1 MLLQS
6 ELEPSAPPRS
16 KVRPTA
22 QRRTRA
28 PRCFHGCDETTLL
41 EGLLVDDGNA
51 WREFNARYSRLIYAC
66 IGRVTARFS
75 GVVRA
80 DATSDIYSMLC
91 LQLLS
96 NDKTK
101 LRTFEP
107 GRGSKLGTWL
117 GLLATH
123 TAYDYLRSVRRIP
136 KHAELSE
143 AEQLSGETP
152 DPSEAT
158 LLRERAALA
167 GAVLDS
173 FSDKD
178 REFVRL
184 YYGEGLSP
192 EDVARQ
198 MRISV
203 KTVYSK
209 KHKIQRRLE
218 SLLGE
223 PSLAA
228 AAA

>member
-1 MLLQS
+1 MLSQS
-6 ELEPSAPPRS
+6 DLEPAAPPRS
-16 KVRPTA
+16 RMRPTTR
-22 QRRTRA
+22 RRTNA
-28 PRCFHGCDETTLL
+28 PRCFHGTDDATLL
-41 EGLLVDDGNA
+41 QGLLGDDENA
-51 WREFNARYSRLIYAC
+51 WREFNTRFSRLIFAC

-96 NDKTK
+96 NDKNK
-101 LRTFEP
+101 LRSFEP
-107 GRGSKLGTWL
+107 DRGSKLGTWL

-123 TAYDYLRSVRRIP
+123 TAYDYLRSVRRVP

-143 AEQLSGETP
+143 AEQLSSDAP
-152 DPSEAT
+152 DPSELT
-158 LLRERAALA
+158 LLRERAEIASSVLA
-167 GAVLDS
+167 S

-184 YYGEGLSP
+184 YYGEGLAP
-192 EDVARQ
+192 EDVARK

-218 SLLGE
+218 SLLAE
-223 PSLAA
+223 PRLAA
-228 AAA
+228 A

>member
-1 MLLQS
+1 MLSQS
-6 ELEPSAPPRS
+6 DLEPSAPPRS
-16 KVRPTA
+16 RTQSKT
-22 QRRTRA
+22 RRRNSP
-28 PRCFHGCDETTLL
+28 PRCFHGSDETTLL
-41 EGLLVDDGNA
+41 EGLLRDDANA
-51 WREFNARYSRLIYAC
+51 WREFNARYSRLICAC
-66 IGRVTARFS
+66 IGRITARFS
-75 GVVRA
+75 SVVRA

-96 NDKTK
+96 HDKNK
-101 LRTFEP
+101 LRSFEP

-136 KHAELSE
+136 KHAELCE
-143 AEQLSGETP
+143 AEQLSSDSP
-152 DPSEAT
+152 DPSELT
-158 LLRERAALA
+158 LMRERAQIASV
-167 GAVLDS
+167 VLDS

-184 YYGEGLSP
+184 YFGEGLTP
-192 EDVARQ
+192 EDVARR

-218 SLLGE
+218 TLLAE
-223 PSLAA
+223 PHLAA
-228 AAA
+228 